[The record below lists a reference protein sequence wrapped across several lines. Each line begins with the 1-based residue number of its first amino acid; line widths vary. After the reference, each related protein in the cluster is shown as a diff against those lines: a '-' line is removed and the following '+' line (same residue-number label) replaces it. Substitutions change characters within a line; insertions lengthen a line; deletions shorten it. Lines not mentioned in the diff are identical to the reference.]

1 MEFKRHNPASARIT
15 GSSVVEDLMIHDIDI
30 LLNVFFPEPCNIHS
44 VGNADVMSVLMN
56 CNGIPVSLSA
66 SRKASKKIR
75 LFYVED
81 EEFTIEGNF
90 MTQEVTIHRK
100 PGQYHVEAERYVQEN
115 IIEKV
120 MVNTVEPLKR
130 ELETFID
137 CVDRNQPFLIPPEQA
152 IRNLEFCEKISM
164 AQSIRRDPIMTLA
177 ELIRKRGPVKKIG
190 VPGMGYVGIPAAVLF
205 ADSPAFDFVY
215 GFQRDS
221 PSSGY
226 KIAMLNQGES
236 PLKGEEPGL
245 EALLKKV
252 VTAKKFACTSDFTK
266 ITEMDAVTLSIQ
278 TPFLNKEAAPERR
291 QGHRA
296 AARRARVRWR
306 HAALCGPR
314 RRDRPRASRRA

>member
-30 LLNVFFPEPCNIHS
+30 LLNVFFPHPDDIHS
-44 VGNADVMSVLMN
+44 VGNADVMSVLTN
-56 CNGIPVSLSA
+56 CDGIPVSLSA

-137 CVDRNQPFLIPPEQA
+137 CVDKGQPFPIAPIPGDTQP
-152 IRNLEFCEKISM
+152 
-164 AQSIRRDPIMTLA
+164 
-177 ELIRKRGPVKKIG
+177 
-190 VPGMGYVGIPAAVLF
+190 
-205 ADSPAFDFVY
+205 
-215 GFQRDS
+215 
-221 PSSGY
+221 
-226 KIAMLNQGES
+226 
-236 PLKGEEPGL
+236 
-245 EALLKKV
+245 
-252 VTAKKFACTSDFTK
+252 
-266 ITEMDAVTLSIQ
+266 
-278 TPFLNKEAAPERR
+278 
-291 QGHRA
+291 
-296 AARRARVRWR
+296 
-306 HAALCGPR
+306 
-314 RRDRPRASRRA
+314 